1 MDTPPPQLPLPTFV
15 SSTSLDNNVAPVVQI
30 DPVEPRDEVHVHD
43 YLYHF
48 QEDDLRGP
56 RLILSQS
63 PPGERE
69 PYFDSY
75 PVISDSA
82 DGSSDEDGD
91 AENAANMLIYTAD
104 EGVSTQ
110 DHLAANVSRLSLER
124 ANSAPADS
132 QNREMPTLARNIFSV
147 PPHAMG
153 PRSNNLHTVLG
164 RDVPAPLVLP
174 VSGSFSA
181 ANFAEDV
188 IPPSLTS
195 ILEENDD
202 AAALPLSSD
211 TDSD

>member
-1 MDTPPPQLPLPTFV
+1 MDTPPTQLPLPTFI
-15 SSTSLDNNVAPVVQI
+15 SSTSLDNNVAPLVQI
-30 DPVEPRDEVHVHD
+30 DLVEPRDEVSVHN

-56 RLILSQS
+56 PLILSQS

-75 PVISDSA
+75 PVISDST
-82 DGSSDEDGD
+82 DGSSNEDGD
-91 AENAANMLIYTAD
+91 AEDVANMLIYTAD

-124 ANSAPADS
+124 ANSAPANS
-132 QNREMPTLARNIFSV
+132 QNREMPTLAQNIFSV

-153 PRSNNLHTVLG
+153 PCSNDLHTILG
-164 RDVPAPLVLP
+164 FDVPAPLVLP
-174 VSGSFSA
+174 ISGSFSV

-195 ILEENDD
+195 ILEENND